1 MLTDEVDILITMSN
15 HSSILDLLALRP
27 AALQGS
33 WLCTTRSLQLPYLDF
48 VVADRNLIPLD
59 ERDDWSE
66 HILELP
72 LFAPCEVA
80 HLLPEIQK
88 KSDEAPLVFGVFQ
101 KRSKITHRMMQ
112 TWSKILRQVPKS
124 ILKLRD
130 KAFTDPHVNRAVI
143 REAVAS
149 GIPSDRIELIPI
161 DEDIESNESFYH
173 DIDIC
178 LDCFPFGGG
187 IDIMKTLWMGIPVV
201 TQTGEF
207 FASRISS
214 TYLRNIGQENWIASN
229 SEEYIQVAVNLAQDQ
244 GARNRFQ
251 DECRETLTGALATQ
265 SPVLTTLLESRLN
278 QIYKAAQKI

>member
-1 MLTDEVDILITMSN
+1 MLIDEIDILITMSN
-15 HSSILDLLALRP
+15 HSSVLELLALRP

-48 VVADRNLIPLD
+48 VIADRNLIPLD

-80 HLLPEIQK
+80 NVLPDIREKADKNHI
-88 KSDEAPLVFGVFQ
+88 VFGVFQ

-112 TWSKILRQVPKS
+112 TWSEILKQVPGSK
-124 ILKLRD
+124 LKLRD
-130 KAFTDPHVNRAVI
+130 TAFTDPHVNRAVM
-143 REAVAS
+143 REALAS
-149 GIPSDRIELIPI
+149 GIANDRIELVPI
-161 DEDIESNESFYH
+161 SEDADNNTSFYH
-173 DIDIC
+173 DVDIC

-214 TYLRNIGQENWIASN
+214 TYLRNIGQENWIATS
-229 SEEYIQVAVNLAQDQ
+229 SEEYIKIAVELAENKKELD
-244 GARNRFQ
+244 AFQ
-251 DECRETLTGALATQ
+251 KLARETLNGSLATQ
-265 SPVLTTLLESRLN
+265 SAVLTTLLESRLN
-278 QIYKAAQKI
+278 QIYRAAQKL

>member
-1 MLTDEVDILITMSN
+1 
-15 HSSILDLLALRP
+15 
-27 AALQGS
+27 
-33 WLCTTRSLQLPYLDF
+33 
-48 VVADRNLIPLD
+48 
-59 ERDDWSE
+59 
-66 HILELP
+66 
-72 LFAPCEVA
+72 
-80 HLLPEIQK
+80 
-88 KSDEAPLVFGVFQ
+88 
-101 KRSKITHRMMQ
+101 MQ